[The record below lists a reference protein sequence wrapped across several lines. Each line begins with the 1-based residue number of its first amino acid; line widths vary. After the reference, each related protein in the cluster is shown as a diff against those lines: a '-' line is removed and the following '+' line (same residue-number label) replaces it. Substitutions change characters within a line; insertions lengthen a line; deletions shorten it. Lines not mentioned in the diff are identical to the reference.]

1 VVSRATARFWRAYGA
16 LPEHVRRQARAAYRL
31 FRADPWH
38 PGLRFKQVHPTEP
51 VYSVRVGLTYRALG
65 RREGADTVVWFWI
78 GSHAEYD
85 RLTGVR

>member
-1 VVSRATARFWRAYGA
+1 MQ
-16 LPEHVRRQARAAYRL
+16 RQARVAYQL

-65 RREGADTVVWFWI
+65 RREDADTIVWFWI
-78 GSHAEYD
+78 GTHAEYD
-85 RLTGVR
+85 RLTGTR